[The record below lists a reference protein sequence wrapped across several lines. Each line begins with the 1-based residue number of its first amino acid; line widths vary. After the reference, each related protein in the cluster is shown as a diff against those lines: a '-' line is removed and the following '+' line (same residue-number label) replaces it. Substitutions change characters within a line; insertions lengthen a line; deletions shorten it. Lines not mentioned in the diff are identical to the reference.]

1 MKKNKIGFAITGSF
15 CTHKKIKTIISEM
28 CENGYD
34 ITPIVSFNTA
44 SMNTRFGDSLAFLS
58 DIELI
63 TKKEPIMSIQDAEK
77 IGPGNFLD
85 VLVIAPCTGN
95 TLAKLSS
102 GITDSP
108 VLMAAKAHLR
118 NEKPLIIAISTND
131 AMGMNFQNI
140 GKLYNTKNIY
150 FVPFS
155 QDNPEKKPCSLI
167 ARFELIPETIE
178 AALNGGQLQ
187 PVLT

>member
-1 MKKNKIGFAITGSF
+1 MTKNKIGFAITGSF
-15 CTHKKIKTIISEM
+15 CTHQKIKTTISEM
-28 CENGYD
+28 CKNGYD
-34 ITPIVSFNTA
+34 IIPIVSFNTA
-44 SMNTRFGDSLAFLS
+44 SMDSRFGESQTFLS
-58 DIELI
+58 DIENI
-63 TKKEPIMSIQDAEK
+63 TAKKPITTIQEAET

-85 VLVIAPCTGN
+85 ALVIAPCTGN
-95 TLAKLSS
+95 TLAKLSL

-140 GKLYNTKNIY
+140 GRLYNTKNIY
-150 FVPFS
+150 FVPFA

-167 ARFELIPETIE
+167 AKFELIPETIE

-187 PVLT
+187 PVLD